1 MSDALPESPQAQSD
15 ASFELKEIIE
25 PPPIAKVCGMP
36 DFVAG
41 IIHHDGRKI
50 PVMDLNLKFGLGA
63 TRCEEKTRILVV
75 QVNKTQ
81 VGLLADE
88 IKLR

>member
-1 MSDALPESPQAQSD
+1 
-15 ASFELKEIIE
+15 
-25 PPPIAKVCGMP
+25 MP

-41 IIHHDGRKI
+41 MIHHDGRKI